1 MLDLKLPKIINEINY
16 FKKEE
21 RGCTLYSY
29 PQDKSTMTICRNVDL
44 EIAEDFCIDQSTLE
58 LIRNLLPI
66 DELEIKSNKIKAV
79 SKQGKLSAKLLQEDL
94 PSTNFEFENEVE
106 VEVETLI
113 KAKNFVSAETNNYFN
128 FFLSGVKINN
138 FGDVFA
144 TDKYTAF
151 RKLSDKY
158 VGEKREGEEKYVLIT
173 KDFIE
178 TIKAEFD
185 PKSKIKIAFSKTK
198 CKVEKED
205 YMQFISGVL
214 VGKYPD
220 LNNIFNSCNRY
231 CPTEIDIEDLKAKA
245 KLVDKIKANADKIIF
260 YCFENG
266 KLKIEGESSFE
277 TTICEKTTDEYSF
290 VLSHL
295 NVKKLLASASGKIIF
310 YYSGDKK
317 PILFV
322 EKSNEILLLPIA
334 RKTEE
339 K

>member
-29 PQDKSTMTICRNVDL
+29 PQDKSTMTICKNVDL

-66 DELEIKSNKIKAV
+66 DELEIKSNKIKV
-79 SKQGKLSAKLLQEDL
+79 FSKQGKLSAKLLQGDL

-113 KAKNFVSAETNNYFN
+113 KAKNFVGAETNNYLN

-185 PKSKIKIAFSKTK
+185 PKSKIKIAFNDTK

-214 VGKYPD
+214 AGKYPD
-220 LNNIFNSCNRY
+220 LNNIFRSCNRY

-295 NVKKLLASASGKIIF
+295 NVKKLLASTSGKINF

>member
-94 PSTNFEFENEVE
+94 PNTNFEFENEVE

-113 KAKNFVSAETNNYFN
+113 KAKNFVSAETNNS
-128 FFLSGVKINN
+128 LSGVKINN

-158 VGEKREGEEKYVLIT
+158 DVEKLDGEEKYVLIT

-178 TIKAEFD
+178 TIKTEFD

-220 LNNIFNSCNRY
+220 LNNIFNSYNRY

-322 EKSNEILLLPIA
+322 EKRNEILLLPIA

>member
-29 PQDKSTMTICRNVDL
+29 PQDKSTMTICKNVDL

-66 DELEIKSNKIKAV
+66 NEFEIKSNKIKVV

-128 FFLSGVKINN
+128 FLSGVKINN

-144 TDKYTAF
+144 TDRYTAF

-185 PKSKIKIAFSKTK
+185 PKSKIKIAFNDTK

-220 LNNIFNSCNRY
+220 LNNIFNSCNCY

-245 KLVDKIKANADKIIF
+245 KLVDKIKTNADKIIF

-334 RKTEE
+334 RKSEE

>member
-66 DELEIKSNKIKAV
+66 DELEIKSNKIKV
-79 SKQGKLSAKLLQEDL
+79 FSKQGKLSAKLLQEDL
-94 PSTNFEFENEVE
+94 PNTNFEFENEVE

-113 KAKNFVSAETNNYFN
+113 KAKNFVSAETNNYLN

-185 PKSKIKIAFSKTK
+185 PKSEIKIAFNDTK

-220 LNNIFNSCNRY
+220 LNNIFKSCNCY
-231 CPTEIDIEDLKAKA
+231 YPTEIDIEDLKAKA